1 MIKGMSMTW
10 EQAQAEI
17 DLFRKIFEEVRLLSA
32 EEVGSN
38 EAIESEE
45 EKLTQMCQCKSC
57 SEQARSEHGCIA
69 AKVLVEKN
77 QKTKLE
83 YIGSDL
89 YEIVARYVEI
99 DGKPYVM
106 EMAHQ
111 VEEELIIE
119 REGIDLSGN
128 VKDSLFDKLY
138 IDALSGAYNRRY
150 FEDCVRNKIV
160 NAALP
165 CWIWMILK

>member
-1 MIKGMSMTW
+1 M
-10 EQAQAEI
+10 
-17 DLFRKIFEEVRLLSA
+17 
-32 EEVGSN
+32 
-38 EAIESEE
+38 
-45 EKLTQMCQCKSC
+45 
-57 SEQARSEHGCIA
+57 
-69 AKVLVEKN
+69 EKN

-138 IDALSGAYNRRY
+138 T
-150 FEDCVRNKIV
+150 
-160 NAALP
+160 
-165 CWIWMILK
+165 

>member
-1 MIKGMSMTW
+1 MWKTI
-10 EQAQAEI
+10 
-17 DLFRKIFEEVRLLSA
+17 RKP
-32 EEVGSN
+32 N
-38 EAIESEE
+38 W
-45 EKLTQMCQCKSC
+45 
-57 SEQARSEHGCIA
+57 
-69 AKVLVEKN
+69 
-77 QKTKLE
+77 E

-160 NAALP
+160 NAGIAMLDLDDFKVSNAHTDM
-165 CWIWMILK
+165 IWVIVYFIWFLTLLWV